1 MIIKTVKTKVK
12 AKRSDN
18 KRSWKRKQRDI
29 TLRELRIEKY
39 SQG

>member
-12 AKRSDN
+12 AQRSDK
-18 KRSWKRKQRDI
+18 KRSWERKQRDI
-29 TLRELRIEKY
+29 TLRSLRNEKY